1 MDSWMGARIPRYF
14 VKHFNFYLYS
24 FELARSFVK
33 TFFCLLAGITT
44 GARDITVSLV
54 VTHCPLL
61 DSSPWYVSSPLH
73 VRIGG
78 CDDNEYMQVW
88 GYWGSVPTDIP
99 ASHPL
104 ILGFNEPDHE
114 NQVKF
119 INQQMMMIVN
129 TGQHEPRESPGRMAD
144 VTRGLS

>member
-1 MDSWMGARIPRYF
+1 M
-14 VKHFNFYLYS
+14 
-24 FELARSFVK
+24 
-33 TFFCLLAGITT
+33 AGITT
-44 GARDITVSLV
+44 GAQDITVSLV

-119 INQQMMMIVN
+119 INQQMMIIV
-129 TGQHEPRESPGRMAD
+129 TGQHEPGESSGRMAD